1 MDAQFYS
8 LQTILERCIQH
19 VYPWLGLQKIID
31 AIAEENNQ

>member
-8 LQTILERCIQH
+8 LGMILEQQKAR
-19 VYPWLGLQKIID
+19 VLPWQGLQRIID